1 MEEALLT
8 IKKQCFGS
16 GGQASG
22 AKTRQVPTGIQNGR
36 QHRVRKGRIS
46 LLVQGGFGRWTSRT
60 DLLKSLFHVL
70 LPWSSDFGPRIKNH
84 RRKFLEAVYSPGAL
98 VPAR

>member
-22 AKTRQVPTGIQNGR
+22 AKTRQVSTGIQNGR
-36 QHRVRKGRIS
+36 QRRDRKGRIS
-46 LLVQGGFGRWTSRT
+46 LLIQGGFGRWTGGTDMAKSISRVIT
-60 DLLKSLFHVL
+60 MVK
-70 LPWSSDFGPRIKNH
+70 
-84 RRKFLEAVYSPGAL
+84 
-98 VPAR
+98 